1 MSLRD
6 EKIKSLLGLN
16 LESLSENELK
26 ELSSEILES
35 KVHGICFSL
44 YEDEQQ
50 PGDFVSDEQI
60 ERRLKILKPYT
71 NWIRTFSSTDEH
83 ARIAQIAVDMGFKT
97 LVGAWLSDDLKSND
111 NEIEGLLEL
120 ASKGLVNIAA
130 VGNEVIY
137 RKELAENE
145 LISYINHVKENI
157 NNIPVGYVDAY
168 YEFRD
173 RPKITE
179 ACDVILANCCPFWE
193 GCASEYSLL
202 YMKDMFQEA
211 TKAANGKK
219 VIITETGWPSA
230 GSDLWGA
237 HPSYKNYL
245 QYFINTQLWSKN
257 NNIDIFYF
265 SSFDE
270 SWKVDSE
277 GDVGA
282 YWGLW
287 DKNEERKF

>member
-44 YEDEQQ
+44 YEDAQQ

-83 ARIAQIAVDMGFKT
+83 ARISQIAVYMGFKT

-130 VGNEVIY
+130 VCNEVIY

-179 ACDVILANCCPFWE
+179 ACDVILANCYPFWE

>member
-16 LESLSENELK
+16 LDSLSEDELK

-35 KVHGICFSL
+35 KIHGICFSL
-44 YEDEQQ
+44 Y
-50 PGDFVSDEQI
+50 DEQI
-60 ERRLKILKPYT
+60 KRRLSILKPYT

-111 NEIEGLLEL
+111 NEIEGLLKL

-137 RKELAENE
+137 RKELSENE
-145 LISYINHVKENI
+145 LISYINYVKENI

-173 RPKITE
+173 RPNITN
-179 ACDVILANCCPFWE
+179 ACDVILANCYPFWE

-219 VIITETGWPSA
+219 VIITETGWPSD

-287 DKNEERKF
+287 NKDEVRKF

>member
-16 LESLSENELK
+16 LDSLSEDELK
-26 ELSSEILES
+26 ELSSEVLES
-35 KVHGICFSL
+35 KIHGICFSL
-44 YEDEQQ
+44 YEDAQQ

-179 ACDVILANCCPFWE
+179 ACDVILANCYPFWE

-237 HPSYKNYL
+237 HPSYKNFL

>member
-6 EKIKSLLGLN
+6 EKIKSLLGIN
-16 LESLSENELK
+16 LDSLSEDELK

-35 KVHGICFSL
+35 KIHGICFSL

-60 ERRLKILKPYT
+60 KRRLSILKPYT

-111 NEIEGLLEL
+111 NEIEGLLKL

-137 RKELAENE
+137 RKELSEDE
-145 LISYINHVKENI
+145 LISYIDYVKENI

-173 RPKITE
+173 RTNITN
-179 ACDVILANCCPFWE
+179 ACDVILANCYPFWE

-287 DKNEERKF
+287 NKDEVRKF

>member
-44 YEDEQQ
+44 YEDAQQ

-130 VGNEVIY
+130 VCNEVIY

-179 ACDVILANCCPFWE
+179 ACDVILANCYPFWE

>member
-35 KVHGICFSL
+35 KIHGICFSL

-145 LISYINHVKENI
+145 LISYINYVKANI

-173 RPKITE
+173 RPNITN
-179 ACDVILANCCPFWE
+179 ACDIILANCYPFWE

-202 YMKDMFQEA
+202 YIKDMFQEA
-211 TKAANGKK
+211 IKAANGKK

-245 QYFINTQLWSKN
+245 KYFINTQLWSKN

-270 SWKVDSE
+270 SWKIDSE

-287 DKNEERKF
+287 NKNEELKF

>member
-35 KVHGICFSL
+35 KIHGICFSL

-145 LISYINHVKENI
+145 LISYINYVKANI

-173 RPKITE
+173 RPNITN
-179 ACDVILANCCPFWE
+179 ACDIILANCYPFWE

-211 TKAANGKK
+211 TKAASGKK

-245 QYFINTQLWSKN
+245 KYFIDTQLWSKN

-270 SWKVDSE
+270 SWKIDSE

-287 DKNEERKF
+287 NKNEELKF

>member
-35 KVHGICFSL
+35 KIHGICFSL

-145 LISYINHVKENI
+145 LISYINYVKANI

-173 RPKITE
+173 RPNITN
-179 ACDVILANCCPFWE
+179 ACDIILANCYPFWE

-211 TKAANGKK
+211 IKAANGKK

-245 QYFINTQLWSKN
+245 KYFIDTQLWSKN

-270 SWKVDSE
+270 SWKIDSE

-287 DKNEERKF
+287 NKNEELKF

>member
-16 LESLSENELK
+16 LDSLSEDELK

-35 KVHGICFSL
+35 KIHGICFSL

-60 ERRLKILKPYT
+60 KRRLSILKPYT
-71 NWIRTFSSTDEH
+71 NWIRTFSSTAEY

-111 NEIEGLLEL
+111 NEIEGLLKL

-137 RKELAENE
+137 RKELSENE
-145 LISYINHVKENI
+145 LISYINYVKENI

-173 RPKITE
+173 RPNITN
-179 ACDVILANCCPFWE
+179 ACDVILANCYPFWE

-287 DKNEERKF
+287 NKDEVRKF

>member
-6 EKIKSLLGLN
+6 EKIKSLLGIN
-16 LESLSENELK
+16 LDSLSEDELK
-26 ELSSEILES
+26 ELSSEIVES
-35 KVHGICFSL
+35 KIHGICFSL

-60 ERRLKILKPYT
+60 KRRLSILKPST

-111 NEIEGLLEL
+111 NEIEGLLKL

-137 RKELAENE
+137 RKELSEDE
-145 LISYINHVKENI
+145 LISYIYYVKENI

-173 RPKITE
+173 RPNITN
-179 ACDVILANCCPFWE
+179 ACDVILANCYPFWE

-287 DKNEERKF
+287 NKDEVRKF

>member
-35 KVHGICFSL
+35 KIHGICFSL

-120 ASKGLVNIAA
+120 SSNGLVNIAA

-145 LISYINHVKENI
+145 LISYINYVKANI

-173 RPKITE
+173 RPNITN
-179 ACDVILANCCPFWE
+179 ACDIILANCYPFWE

-245 QYFINTQLWSKN
+245 KYFINTQLWSKN

-270 SWKVDSE
+270 SWKIDSE

-287 DKNEERKF
+287 NKNEELKF

>member
-26 ELSSEILES
+26 ELSSEMLES
-35 KVHGICFSL
+35 KIHGICFSL
-44 YEDEQQ
+44 YEGEQQ

-71 NWIRTFSSTDEH
+71 DWIRTFSSTDEH

-120 ASKGLVNIAA
+120 SSNGLVNIAA

-145 LISYINHVKENI
+145 LISYINYVKANI

-173 RPKITE
+173 RPNITN
-179 ACDVILANCCPFWE
+179 ACDIILANCYPFWE

-245 QYFINTQLWSKN
+245 KYFINTQLWSKN

-270 SWKVDSE
+270 SWKIDSE

-287 DKNEERKF
+287 NKNEELKF

>member
-44 YEDEQQ
+44 YEDAQQ

-173 RPKITE
+173 RPNITN
-179 ACDVILANCCPFWE
+179 ACDIILANCYPFWE

>member
-35 KVHGICFSL
+35 KIHGICFSL

-60 ERRLKILKPYT
+60 KRRLKILKPYT

-145 LISYINHVKENI
+145 LISYINYVKANI

-173 RPKITE
+173 RPNITN
-179 ACDVILANCCPFWE
+179 ACDIILANCYPFWE

-211 TKAANGKK
+211 IKAANGKK

-245 QYFINTQLWSKN
+245 KYFIDTQLWSKN

-270 SWKVDSE
+270 SWKIDSE

-287 DKNEERKF
+287 NKNEELKF

>member
-26 ELSSEILES
+26 ELGSEILES

-44 YEDEQQ
+44 YEDAQQ

-145 LISYINHVKENI
+145 LISYINYVKENI

-179 ACDVILANCCPFWE
+179 ACDVILANCYPFWE

>member
-44 YEDEQQ
+44 YEDAQQ

-173 RPKITE
+173 RPNITN
-179 ACDVILANCCPFWE
+179 ACDVILANCYPFWE